1 MRYQDS
7 VTLTASGTPT
17 IQILN
22 IPCAHLSF
30 AGVVELDVVED
41 LTNPQ
46 SLSVAAT
53 DNVVTLTIG
62 QDSGGTPIST
72 PADIIAAIASNADV
86 AALISAVA
94 LDTLPP
100 NDGSN
105 VYILGLGTGTP
116 IDCPGPF
123 VSCVAFGDP
132 DVGNSMLCNNPCYK
146 PFAGV
151 VNILVPLPTVPDQPF
166 SLVVS
171 GGNTITINL
180 ETDGDGNV
188 RTDDY
193 PTNYNSGIIAAIAAN
208 PAAAALVS
216 MTLFVDTLPEP
227 PINITLGLD
236 NGTWFNCGGGGGPFS
251 YAY

>member
-30 AGVVELDVVED
+30 AGIVNLDVVED
-41 LTNPQ
+41 FSTPQ
-46 SLSVAAT
+46 SLSVSAT
-53 DNVVTLTIG
+53 DNLVTLTIG
-62 QDSGGTPIST
+62 QDSGGVPIST
-72 PADIIAAIASNADV
+72 PADIIAAIAADSAV

-100 NDGSN
+100 TDGSN
-105 VYILGLGTGTP
+105 IYALGSGSGTP
-116 IDCPGPF
+116 VTCPGPF
-123 VSCVAFGDP
+123 VSCVALGDP
-132 DVGNSMLCNNPCYK
+132 DIGNSMLCNNPCYV

-151 VNILVPLPTVPDQPF
+151 VNILIPIPTAANQAF

-171 GGNTITINL
+171 GGNTITIYL
-180 ETDGDGNV
+180 ETDSGANI

-193 PTNYNSGIIAAIAAN
+193 PTNYNSGIIAAIAGN
-208 PAAAALVS
+208 PAAAALVN